1 MGRCCLLLFASP
13 CQNLLQ
19 FIVHLCTGQHTC
31 PVLALVLYKRPLVH
45 AARKM
50 CQAAHLTQV
59 PLTWVLAYNN
69 DLNMRQYT
77 WEGLLLY
84 SIETWVH
91 LSESEAPVTVCS
103 FEELFHMQHLVVLL
117 LLQGWLTVLC
127 RAGWEASSLICGAV
141 WRGGAGDVVYPGG
154 QTHVGGLS
162 FPLLASEAI

>member
-13 CQNLLQ
+13 CQNPLQ

-31 PVLALVLYKRPLVH
+31 PVLALVLYMRPLVH

-69 DLNMRQYT
+69 DLKMRQYT

-103 FEELFHMQHLVVLL
+103 FEELFHVQHLVALL
-117 LLQGWLTVLC
+117 LLQGWLTVC
-127 RAGWEASSLICGAV
+127 AGQAESPLV
-141 WRGGAGDVVYPGG
+141 WFVELSGGAELGMSFTQVVRL
-154 QTHVGGLS
+154 TWVGFHFLC
-162 FPLLASEAI
+162 